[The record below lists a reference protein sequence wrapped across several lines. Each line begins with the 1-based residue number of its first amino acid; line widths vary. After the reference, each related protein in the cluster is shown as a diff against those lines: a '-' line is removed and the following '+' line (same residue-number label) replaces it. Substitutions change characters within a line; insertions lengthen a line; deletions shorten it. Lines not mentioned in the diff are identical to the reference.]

1 MEQFLEYF
9 VEHWAVL
16 VGLTAVAYILFN
28 SFQKFVGL
36 PKVMKSEV
44 IQTWILYAITE
55 AEKEFGSGTGDIK
68 LGKVYGDFAKTFPSL
83 ARVISFE
90 VFKSVV
96 DDSLVALRAQ
106 LETEK
111 IRQKI
116 EAEANFK
123 LGQTKEL
130 KERGKL

>member
-9 VEHWAVL
+9 IEHWAVL
-16 VGLTAVAYILFN
+16 VGLAAVVYVLFN

-36 PKVMKSEV
+36 PKAMKSEV
-44 IQTWILYAITE
+44 VQTWILYAIAE
-55 AEKEFGSGTGDIK
+55 AEKEFGGGTGDIK

-90 VFKSVV
+90 VFKAVV
-96 DDSLVALRAQ
+96 EDSLVTLRTQ

>member
-16 VGLTAVAYILFN
+16 VGLTAVAYVLFN

-36 PKVMKSEV
+36 PKAMKSEV
-44 IQTWILYAITE
+44 VQTWILYAIAE

-83 ARVISFE
+83 ARVVSFE